1 MTTRTVEGASIL
13 VAGATGGIG
22 RHVAHALAERGARLS
37 LTGRNT
43 EELEA
48 LASLGRDSRSIVLD
62 LREAGAASRAVEF
75 ARSAH
80 GELDGVVCCAGA
92 VAFGPLD
99 ETPPAI
105 VDAIVELDLLV
116 PLRLAQAAIPVLEP
130 GGFVANVSGLVAEL
144 PTAGLVAYS
153 AAKAGVSAGYRAL
166 ARELRRRG
174 LSAIDLRPPHTET
187 ALAARALSGQPPALP
202 AGLSPQE
209 VARRIVEAIEA
220 DERDVPGSAF
230 S

>member
-1 MTTRTVEGASIL
+1 MSPRNVDGASIL

-22 RHVAHALAERGARLS
+22 RHVAQALAVRGARVS
-37 LTGRNT
+37 LTGRNAA
-43 EELEA
+43 ELEA
-48 LASLGRDSRSIVLD
+48 LEALMPGVASIVLD
-62 LREAGAASRAVEF
+62 LRKAHAASQAVEF

-80 GELDGVVCCAGA
+80 GELHGVVCCAGT
-92 VAFGPLD
+92 VAFGSLD
-99 ETPPAI
+99 ETPSAVI
-105 VDAIVELDLLV
+105 DAIVELDLLV
-116 PLRLAQAAIPVLEP
+116 PLRLAHAAIPVLEA

-153 AAKAGVSAGYRAL
+153 AAKAGASAGYRAL

-187 ALAARALSGQPPALP
+187 PLASRALSGQPPTLP
-202 AGLSPQE
+202 TGLEPQN

-220 DERDVPGSAF
+220 DERDVPAAAF